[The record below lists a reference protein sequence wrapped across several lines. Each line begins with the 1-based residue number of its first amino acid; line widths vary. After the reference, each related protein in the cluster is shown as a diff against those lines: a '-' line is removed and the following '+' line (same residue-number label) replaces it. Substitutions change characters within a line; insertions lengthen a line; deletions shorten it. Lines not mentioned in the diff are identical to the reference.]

1 MPSPAIRYSGRTAVT
16 ISAETSVTRLTS
28 PSANTVPGTAL
39 RGPFGAGVRV
49 SPAMS
54 EARLVDRYTDASR
67 EVSRTS

>member
-1 MPSPAIRYSGRTAVT
+1 MPSPAIRYNGRTAVT

-28 PSANTVPGTAL
+28 PSANTVPGTA
-39 RGPFGAGVRV
+39 RKGPFGAGV

-67 EVSRTS
+67 AGRF